1 MTTVLII
8 LLTTAGMFIA
18 HGQSV
23 PSAPFSRGVN
33 LTTWFQEPGAR
44 QIQFSKYTKKD
55 FADIKSLGC
64 DVIRLPI
71 NLHAMTSG
79 APSYILDPLF
89 LAMLDKAVDWAEELQ
104 LHIIIDNHTFDPAA
118 NTPVNIHTVLVPVW
132 KQLATHLRERSEFVS
147 YEVLNE
153 PHGIDENLWN
163 TIQKMIID
171 SIRSVDAKHAI
182 IVGPINWNSV
192 YGLAGLPAYTDPH
205 LIYTFHFYEPYIFTH
220 QGVGAPWASPSLA
233 PLAGVPFPYDAVRM
247 PPLPDTLKGTWIE
260 GAYNNYP
267 AAGTNDAVK
276 TMLDIAAAF
285 RDSRNMP
292 VYCGEFGVAML
303 NSPDEDRVRWYR
315 LVREHLEHRG
325 IVWTMWDYQSGLG
338 LFTKGSAE
346 LFEHD
351 LNVPLVTALGL
362 DVPPQTPYVKLPDS
376 LPVVLYDDFAGPRL
390 RTYFNG
396 SYGDLYS
403 TQNPFSGTYAIRFGN
418 APQYEVIQFKFVPV
432 KDLSLLRARGGT
444 LSMKLRSASPGLVFD
459 VRFVDTKTGPE
470 DRPWRMRKTISS
482 AVVPW
487 DGEWHSLSIPLSSF
501 TEHGAWDNGWYDPV
515 GAFDWSSVNHFE
527 IVSEQS
533 SLSGKEVYFD
543 DLCID
548 VLVPESV
555 TEAAVPA
562 EFALHQNYPNPF
574 NPSTTIRYGLASR
587 SQVTLTVFNT
597 LGQQVATLVQ
607 GEQEAGYHE
616 VQFDG
621 SGLASGVYLYRLQAG
636 DFVQS
641 LKLTLLR

>member
-1 MTTVLII
+1 MLIV
-8 LLTTAGMFIA
+8 
-18 HGQSV
+18 HGQSI
-23 PSAPFSRGVN
+23 PSVPFSRGVN
-33 LTTWFQEPGAR
+33 LTTWFQEPGPR
-44 QIQFSKYTKKD
+44 QIQFSKYTRKD

-79 APSYILDPLF
+79 APSYTLDPLF

-118 NTPVNIHTVLVPVW
+118 NTPVNIHTVIVPVW

-147 YEVLNE
+147 YELLNE

-163 TIQKMIID
+163 TIQKMVID
-171 SIRSVDAKHAI
+171 TIRSVDTKHAI
-182 IVGPINWNSV
+182 IVGPTNWNSV
-192 YGLAGLPAYTDPH
+192 HGLAGLPAYTDPH

-220 QGVGAPWASPSLA
+220 QGVGTPWASPSLA

-267 AAGTNDAVK
+267 AAGTIAAVK

-285 RDSRNMP
+285 RDSRKVP
-292 VYCGEFGVAML
+292 VYCGEFGVSMQ

-362 DVPPQTPYVKLPDS
+362 NVPPQTPYVKLPDS
-376 LPVVLYDDFAGPRL
+376 LPVVLYADFAGPRL

-396 SYGDLYS
+396 SYGDFYS
-403 TQNPFSGTYAIRFGN
+403 TQNPFSGTYALRFSN
-418 APQYEVIQFKFVPV
+418 APQYEFIQFKFVPV

-444 LSMKLRSASPGLVFD
+444 LSMKLRSTSPDLAFD
-459 VRFVDTKTGPE
+459 VRFVDTKTGPA

-487 DGEWHSLSIPLSSF
+487 DGQWHSLSIPLSSF
-501 TEHGAWDNGWYDPV
+501 TEHGAWDNGWYNPI
-515 GAFDWSSVNHFE
+515 GAFDWSAVDHFE
-527 IVSEQS
+527 IVSEQA
-533 SLSGKEVYFD
+533 SLAGKEVYFD
-543 DLCID
+543 DLRID
-548 VLVPESV
+548 ALVPESV
-555 TEAAVPA
+555 AEAAVPA

-574 NPSTTIRYGLASR
+574 NPITTIAYAVPNDGP
-587 SQVTLTVFNT
+587 VTLKVYDM
-597 LGQQVATLVQ
+597 LGREVAVLVN
-607 GEQEAGYHE
+607 GFVRAGRYTE
-616 VQFDG
+616 SFDT
-621 SGLASGVYLYRLQAG
+621 SHVSSGVYIYRLTSGQRTASHKM
-636 DFVQS
+636 VLQ
-641 LKLTLLR
+641 R